1 MANRA
6 GMPPPPPNH
15 GFQQAPPGMVQ
26 GGPPVNRPQQAQQP
40 RQPMYQQPQ
49 QPRQPMYQQ
58 DFQPGDPVPAYRP
71 DTFINA
77 STRIRDIRPEKTES
91 ASFCKKQLT
100 TYEVFTILPS
110 NDDDGKDS
118 KGSKG
123 KKDSKDKKKDNWS
136 GWGGKDGKD
145 KDDSKSKKRE
155 RWAKVTI
162 NQESYP
168 TEQIINMIQKLD
180 ASKLSIAEKK
190 AKLFPNQ
197 STQVTNILDDKIK
210 NERESNS
217 FEWVLVQL
225 HREESTNS
233 KTGKKETTSMT
244 IYLKRAP
251 LPHLDVMQMYRE
263 RQERVRMQAF
273 QRQQAQVFQQQ
284 QHQAAMQQQQHQAA
298 MQQQQQQQQQQMGGG
313 QYMPQNNKGTQQ
325 QQQQQKGGPW
335 AQPVKN
341 KNAPVKIVQEHR
353 PGTPHKSPKGKPAGT
368 KVRMNDS
375 EGHSSGS
382 NSETESDYDSEFSH
396 YDSEGGTPHTSAS
409 SRSGGRKYPRSHR
422 PIQRSR
428 ERHRSHYDRGDDFI
442 MIDHPK
448 RRGSLSYAPD
458 SPRPD
463 RPQGARVN
471 GYGQPNPAIANP
483 GIDAETLA
491 MCVAAATRAAIAQPA
506 IIQQPVAQYA
516 APPPPLMNSNVERAA
531 IEDARVRDAED
542 IMRQDAMRAIL
553 AREDAARIS
562 RRDGRDFRNDGRDFR
577 NDGHDFRNDGRDF
590 RNEGGRGYALPA
602 RRYLDEDR
610 GQRLY
615 RDPPMSPSVS
625 SMSSAPLSP
634 LPREY
639 GRSGRYSPELRR
651 RSPEY
656 DYAPRSGIRRTPREE
671 DRELEYPRNP
681 FEPRRESRPY

>member
-1 MANRA
+1 
-6 GMPPPPPNH
+6 
-15 GFQQAPPGMVQ
+15 
-26 GGPPVNRPQQAQQP
+26 
-40 RQPMYQQPQ
+40 
-49 QPRQPMYQQ
+49 MYQQ
-58 DFQPGDPVPAYRP
+58 DFQPGGPVPAYRP

-91 ASFCKKQLT
+91 ESFCKKQLT

-155 RWAKVTI
+155 RWARVTI

-180 ASKLSIAEKK
+180 AGKLSIAEKK

-284 QHQAAMQQQQHQAA
+284 QHQAAMQQQQ
-298 MQQQQQQQQQQMGGG
+298 QQQMGGG
-313 QYMPQNNKGTQQ
+313 QYMPQNNKGSQQQ
-325 QQQQQKGGPW
+325 QQQQQKGGPSG
-335 AQPVKN
+335 QPVKN

-353 PGTPHKSPKGKPAGT
+353 PGTPYKSPKGKPAGI
-368 KVRMNDS
+368 KVRMSDS

-396 YDSEGGTPHTSAS
+396 YDSEGTPHTSAS

-463 RPQGARVN
+463 RPQSARVN

-516 APPPPLMNSNVERAA
+516 APPPPPMISNVDRAA

-542 IMRQDAMRAIL
+542 IMRQDAMRGIL
-553 AREDAARIS
+553 AREDAAREILARDDAARIS
-562 RRDGRDFRNDGRDFR
+562 RR
-577 NDGHDFRNDGRDF
+577 DGRDF

-656 DYAPRSGIRRTPREE
+656 DNTPRSGRYSPEVRRRSPEYDNTPRSGMRRTPREE
-671 DRELEYPRNP
+671 DREIEYPRNP
-681 FEPRRESRPY
+681 FQPRRESRPY